1 MDDLYK
7 TITTPS
13 IETVFKDR
21 NSKFYGYAFPVNEET
36 SIKDFLEFL
45 RKKHHTA
52 RHFCYARQL
61 GTESVRF
68 RANDD
73 GEPSNSAGMPIYG
86 QIQSFEVTNILVVSV
101 RYFGGTKL
109 GVGGLINA
117 YRASARLTLESSAIE
132 EKTIDESF
140 QLNFQYDLMSKVLRI
155 LKENSITI
163 TRQKLEMD
171 CEIIIAVRKSH
182 IQKIVKIF
190 EPYFTTKSKGT
201 GLGLSIVK
209 KIIEDHNGKIKIDK
223 NKQMAGT
230 TSLIIFE
237 NTNV

>member
-7 TITTPS
+7 TITKPS
-13 IETVFKDR
+13 IETLFKDR
-21 NSKFYGYAFPVNEET
+21 NSKFYGYAFPLTEEA
-36 SIKDFLEFL
+36 SVKYFLEFL

-52 RHFCYARQL
+52 RHFCYAWQL

-86 QIQSFEVTNILVVSV
+86 QIQSFDVTNILVVSV

-132 EKTIDESF
+132 EKTIDDSF

-171 CEIIIAVRKSH
+171 CEMIIAVRKSLT
-182 IQKIVKIF
+182 QKVVKIF
-190 EPYFTTKSKGT
+190 ETLYK
-201 GLGLSIVK
+201 V
-209 KIIEDHNGKIKIDK
+209 EIKQLNI
-223 NKQMAGT
+223 
-230 TSLIIFE
+230 
-237 NTNV
+237 

>member
-7 TITTPS
+7 TITKPS
-13 IETVFKDR
+13 IETLFKDR
-21 NSKFYGYAFPVNEET
+21 NSKFYGYAFPVTEEA
-36 SIKDFLEFL
+36 SVKDFLEFL

-52 RHFCYARQL
+52 RHFCYAWQL

-86 QIQSFEVTNILVVSV
+86 QIQSFDVTNILVVSV

-117 YRASARLTLESSAIE
+117 YRTSARLTLESSAIE
-132 EKTIDESF
+132 EKTIDDSF

-163 TRQKLEMD
+163 THQKLEMD
-171 CEIIIAVRKSH
+171 CEMIIAVRKSH
-182 IQKIVKIF
+182 TQKVVKIF
-190 EPYFTTKSKGT
+190 ETLYK
-201 GLGLSIVK
+201 V
-209 KIIEDHNGKIKIDK
+209 EIK
-223 NKQMAGT
+223 Q
-230 TSLIIFE
+230 L
-237 NTNV
+237 NV

>member
-13 IETVFKDR
+13 IETLFKDR

-52 RHFCYARQL
+52 RHFCYAWQL

-86 QIQSFEVTNILVVSV
+86 QIQSFDVTNILVVSV

-109 GVGGLINA
+109 GVGGLIND

-182 IQKIVKIF
+182 TQKIVKIF
-190 EPYFTTKSKGT
+190 ETLYRVE
-201 GLGLSIVK
+201 IK
-209 KIIEDHNGKIKIDK
+209 K
-223 NKQMAGT
+223 
-230 TSLIIFE
+230 L
-237 NTNV
+237 NV

>member
-13 IETVFKDR
+13 IETLFKDR
-21 NSKFYGYAFPVNEET
+21 NSKFYGYAFPVTEEA
-36 SIKDFLEFL
+36 SVKDFLEFL

-52 RHFCYARQL
+52 RHFCYAWQL

-190 EPYFTTKSKGT
+190 ETLYRVE
-201 GLGLSIVK
+201 IK
-209 KIIEDHNGKIKIDK
+209 K
-223 NKQMAGT
+223 
-230 TSLIIFE
+230 L
-237 NTNV
+237 NV